1 MRNLIWF
8 MLEREIIWEVIRVR
22 FSLWIHRLGLVCSVD
37 CFRSCLN
44 LWAPPLCSLLSKC
57 AYMLLFV
64 AGYQAVAW
72 CHWYSLWLA
81 AREGHWNWAN
91 IHCSCSIQKWEW
103 IREAWQAS
111 GQPVANLRWL
121 GKEVTWWQW
130 GSKPRRLLEKG
141 TTDEHERLLHAMSL
155 WESSILPRVSV
166 TSCSSLFL
174 YWVPWNFKK
183 KMLTC
188 PNALILV
195 KLYFCVLWISSK
207 NLIYSKIFEVVHC
220 VEPEMS
226 IPLLLCASSMSDKCA
241 ARPEMRE
248 LSILLTGC

>member
-1 MRNLIWF
+1 MSSLVPMEADF
-8 MLEREIIWEVIRVR
+8 SFSSVKCEVWN
-22 FSLWIHRLGLVCSVD
+22 SNVCVNWMNI
-37 CFRSCLN
+37 FY
-44 LWAPPLCSLLSKC
+44 LLSFWRHWPWSQVC
-57 AYMLLFV
+57 CSQVWSVHVFSYGPRQSR
-64 AGYQAVAW
+64 GYQAVAW
-72 CHWYSLWLA
+72 CHWYYLWLA

-155 WESSILPRVSV
+155 WASSILPRVSV

-174 YWVPWNFKK
+174 YWVPWNFK
-183 KMLTC
+183 
-188 PNALILV
+188 N
-195 KLYFCVLWISSK
+195 
-207 NLIYSKIFEVVHC
+207 
-220 VEPEMS
+220 
-226 IPLLLCASSMSDKCA
+226 KC
-241 ARPEMRE
+241 
-248 LSILLTGC
+248 